1 MNTIF
6 ILENVSCAGCVK
18 KIETCI
24 SNIPDIE
31 HAEVNFPQRK
41 LYIQGS
47 VNSELV
53 INELNT
59 IGYRARLSQNEAE
72 DRIKQKAS
80 DAAQYRQRLIHSA
93 VALSLG
99 IPMMLAG
106 FFMDEMSV
114 QTANDQIL
122 WGIIGALTLAIMY
135 FSGRH
140 FFSGAITALRNGS
153 STMDTLIA
161 IGTGSAWLFSM
172 LIVLFPQL
180 FPETARHIYFE
191 ATVMIIGLVNLGLA
205 MELRARSRTSDAVER
220 LLDLQPKTAR
230 VIRNGKEQDIPLELV
245 NIGDQIRIRPGEQIP
260 VDARVL
266 EGQSYIDE
274 SMLTG
279 EPLPVNKSTG
289 DTISGGTLNKSGS
302 LLVVAERVGSETALS
317 RIIEMIK
324 QAQNS
329 KPEIARL
336 ADKISSIFVPVVIL
350 ISIATATLWYFFG
363 PEPKVAYM
371 LITATTVLIIACPC
385 ALGLA
390 TPMSVMVGVGKAA
403 EHGILIRN
411 AQALQTASAIN
422 TIVLDKTGTIT
433 EGAPTLTGI
442 ISLHSPDDLLLA
454 LAASLEQLSEHPLGE
469 AVVKAAQEKHLELH
483 NVDQFNAITG
493 RGVSGR
499 ISTQDILLGNHAL
512 MREQNINTQA
522 VSDAVTRLTQTAHT
536 PIFIAIN
543 GQLEGV
549 LAVTDPIRHDSVN
562 AIKRLQKAGIKV
574 IMLTGD
580 NQQTAAAIA
589 KQVGVDEFI
598 AEVMPADKARK
609 VKELQQQGSIVAM
622 AGDGINDAPALA
634 QADVGFAIGNGTDIA
649 IESADMVLIRNSL
662 HSVADA
668 IELSKAALKNIRQN
682 LFGAFIYNSLGIP
695 IAAGILFPFTGILL
709 SPIIAGGAMAFS
721 SATVVA
727 NANRLR
733 LFKPSA

>member
-1 MNTIF
+1 MNTIL

-24 SNIPDIE
+24 SKIPDIE

-53 INELNT
+53 ISELNN

-80 DAAQYRQRLIHSA
+80 DSAQYRQRLIHSA

-114 QTANDQIL
+114 QTTNDQIL

-180 FPETARHIYFE
+180 FPESARHIYFE

-279 EPLPVNKSTG
+279 EPLPVNKTSG

-433 EGAPTLTGI
+433 EGAPTLTDI
-442 ISLHSPDDLLLA
+442 ISVHSPDDRLLA

-469 AVVKAAQEKHLELH
+469 AVVKAAQEKNLELH
-483 NVDQFNAITG
+483 SVEQFNAITG
-493 RGVSGR
+493 RGVSGK
-499 ISTQDILLGNHAL
+499 ISTQNILLGNHAL
-512 MREQNINTQA
+512 MHEQNINTQA
-522 VSDAVTRLTQTAHT
+522 VSDAVKRLTQTAHT
-536 PIFIAIN
+536 PIFIAID

-549 LAVTDPIRHDSVN
+549 LAVTDPIRHDSAS

-580 NQQTAAAIA
+580 NQLTAAAIA

-598 AEVMPADKARK
+598 AEVMPADKASK
-609 VKELQQQGSIVAM
+609 VKELQQQGAIVAM

>member
-1 MNTIF
+1 MNTIL

-18 KIETCI
+18 KIEACV
-24 SNIPDIE
+24 SNIPNID

-47 VNSELV
+47 ADNELV
-53 INELNT
+53 ISELNN
-59 IGYRARLSQNEAE
+59 IGYRARPSQSDEV
-72 DRIKQKAS
+72 DRIKQKES
-80 DAAQYRQRLIHSA
+80 DKAQYRQRLIHSA
-93 VALSLG
+93 VALGLG

-106 FFMDEMSV
+106 FFMNDMSV
-114 QTANDQIL
+114 QTTSDQIL
-122 WGIIGALTLAIMY
+122 WGIVGLVTLAVMF

-140 FFSGAITALRNGS
+140 FFIGAFTALRNGS

-172 LIVLFPQL
+172 LVVLSPQL

-205 MELRARSRTSDAVER
+205 MEIRARSKTSDAVER

-245 NIGDQIRIRPGEQIP
+245 SIGDQIRIRPGEQVP

-279 EPLPVNKSTG
+279 EPLPVNKNSG
-289 DTISGGTLNKSGS
+289 DMVSGGTLNKSGS
-302 LLVVAERVGSETALS
+302 LLVAAERVGSETALS

-350 ISIATATLWYFFG
+350 ISIATAILWYFFG
-363 PEPKVAYM
+363 PEPKIAYM
-371 LITATTVLIIACPC
+371 LVTATTVLIIACPC

-422 TIVLDKTGTIT
+422 TILLDKTGTIT
-433 EGAPTLTGI
+433 EGAPTLTEI
-442 ISLHSPDDLLLA
+442 IALHSQDDHLLS

-469 AVVKAAQEKHLELH
+469 AVVKAAQEKGLELH

-493 RGVSGR
+493 RGVSGK
-499 ISTQDILLGNHAL
+499 IATQNILLGNHAL
-512 MREQNINTQA
+512 MQENHINTEA
-522 VSDAVTRLTQTAHT
+522 ASDTLTRLTQTAHT
-536 PIFIAIN
+536 PIYIAVN
-543 GQLEGV
+543 GQLEGI
-549 LAVTDPIRHDSVN
+549 LAITDPIRHDSAN

-580 NQQTAAAIA
+580 NRYTAAAIA

-598 AEVMPADKARK
+598 AEVMPADKANK
-609 VKELQQQGSIVAM
+609 VKELQQQGAIVAM

-662 HSVADA
+662 HSLADA

-682 LFGAFIYNSLGIP
+682 LFGAFIYNTLGIP

-733 LFKPSA
+733 LFKPSV

>member
-53 INELNT
+53 ISELNT

-80 DAAQYRQRLIHSA
+80 DAAQYHQRLIHSA

-114 QTANDQIL
+114 QTTNDQIL
-122 WGIIGALTLAIMY
+122 WGIIGVLTLAIMY

-279 EPLPVNKSTG
+279 EPLPVNKTTG
-289 DTISGGTLNKSGS
+289 DIISGGTLNKSGS

-350 ISIATATLWYFFG
+350 ISIATAILWYFFG